1 MDIDT
6 GHVHDKEHNRYKRET
21 IIYLRTHTHIYSMDI
36 DTGDVHDYAHT
47 HTYIAWILIQEMYM
61 TQNTIDTRERQNP
74 KSRI

>member
-1 MDIDT
+1 MTQNTIDT
-6 GHVHDKEHNRYKRET
+6 RERQLS
-21 IIYLRTHTHIYSMDI
+21 I
-36 DTGDVHDYAHT
+36 YAHT